1 MYAKILTVTAVNN
14 YIKKIIDSDFILN
27 NSNVK
32 GELSNVKIHSS
43 GHIYFSLKDGFSKIN
58 CVMFKSNAVS
68 LNFLPKEGMKVI
80 VSGKVSV
87 YEKEGSYQ
95 LYCNSMQLEGEG
107 ELFIAFQKLKTALDE
122 EGLFDFSRKKTLPVF
137 PRRIGII
144 TSPTGAAVRDIINV
158 SKRRN
163 KNCNL
168 LIYPSLVQGIGAI
181 DEIVKGIET
190 LNAMT
195 DIDVII
201 LARGGGS
208 IEELWAFNEEKVAR
222 AIAKS
227 KKPIVTGIGHD
238 TDFTIADFVSD
249 KRGATPSQAAEIVVS
264 NYEEIAYKLNS
275 YKHRV
280 ASSMDKTIQREYT
293 NLNINLR
300 TLKLYSPYNYI
311 VNQYDKL
318 ENLKNKL
325 SFNMKILVNNK
336 NNKLSSIENTL
347 NLHNPLA
354 ILNKGYSIIQDGD
367 KKTISSLEAL
377 KQEAKVRVRLKDGN
391 ALFNIQYLE
400 EQDG

>member
-58 CVMFKSNAVS
+58 CVMFKSNAVN

-107 ELFIAFQKLKTALDE
+107 ELFIAFQKLKAALEE
-122 EGLFDFSRKKTLPVF
+122 EGLFDFSRKKALPVF

-144 TSPTGAAVRDIINV
+144 TSPTGAAVKDIINV

-168 LIYPSLVQGIGAI
+168 LIYPSQVQGIGAI

-190 LNAMT
+190 LNAMA